1 MQTNREARCGTGALW
16 KMHAVEDESRIKRR
30 SWRQGTIKVQKG
42 TKEKQGKRSRP
53 FFFQSHFFLSLCHF
67 THQYFESVCVCVC
80 VCARARACVC
90 PCWCCSYFFVSLWGF
105 LKWFMFRALE
115 AIFTVPPTR
124 PCSLLLPNSLLA
136 LDEKAPFV
144 PLNAGLKPSQ
154 AIFVMY
160 IFYHSEKH
168 TTIW

>member
-1 MQTNREARCGTGALW
+1 MRCMKYKVMQTNREARCGTGALW

-80 VCARARACVC
+80 VCARARVCVSMLVLQLFLC
-90 PCWCCSYFFVSLWGF
+90 VSVGLFKVIHVSGF
-105 LKWFMFRALE
+105 RGN
-115 AIFTVPPTR
+115 IHCT
-124 PCSLLLPNSLLA
+124 PNSA
-136 LDEKAPFV
+136 LFSSASQFT
-144 PLNAGLKPSQ
+144 AGFGWKSSLRSP
-154 AIFVMY
+154 
-160 IFYHSEKH
+160 
-168 TTIW
+168 